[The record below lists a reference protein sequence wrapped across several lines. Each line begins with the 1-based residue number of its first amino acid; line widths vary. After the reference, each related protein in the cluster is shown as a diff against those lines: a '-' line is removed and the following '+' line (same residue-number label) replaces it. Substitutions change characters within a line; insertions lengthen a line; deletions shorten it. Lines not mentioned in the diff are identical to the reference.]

1 MNKKWRFIIFDFDG
15 VLADSNEIRY
25 TGFEVLLK
33 DYPKYQVEEL
43 VKYARENGG
52 ESRCK
57 KIRLFFEKIRGESI
71 SDKEVLSLAKGYSDI
86 VAKQVEESESIVGS
100 VDFLEKYSKIYKC
113 SIISGSD
120 QEELR
125 QICKKR
131 QISKHFCDI
140 LGSPV
145 EKAVNIKQLVER
157 EGWNISE
164 CLYIGDSINDYDAA
178 LVNGMDFL
186 GRNSG
191 AIDWNK
197 KEVPWITDLSELE
210 TFLYHNNKEMMK

>member
-1 MNKKWRFIIFDFDG
+1 M
-15 VLADSNEIRY
+15 
-25 TGFEVLLK
+25 
-33 DYPKYQVEEL
+33 
-43 VKYARENGG
+43 
-52 ESRCK
+52 
-57 KIRLFFEKIRGESI
+57 
-71 SDKEVLSLAKGYSDI
+71 
-86 VAKQVEESESIVGS
+86 
-100 VDFLEKYSKIYKC
+100 
-113 SIISGSD
+113 
-120 QEELR
+120 
-125 QICKKR
+125 
-131 QISKHFCDI
+131 
-140 LGSPV
+140 
-145 EKAVNIKQLVER
+145 NIKQLVER